1 MNGLYAVK
9 PWYTRRLRRVLDA
22 AVAHRVSPD
31 VFTALGVTAAFLAA
45 VCIAHGWWLGALF
58 ALAARLAGAN
68 LDGAVARARGVS
80 RPWGFVLNELG
91 DRASDLVVFAG
102 LGWLAAGVAGWASAE
117 VALVAAAASVATLPT
132 FVALAAA
139 GAGATRRNGGPV
151 GKTERCALAV
161 VATAWP
167 GTLPAVCVIVVAG
180 SLLTAGL
187 RLAAAHRELA
197 VGVAA

>member
-9 PWYTRRLRRVLDA
+9 PWYTRRLRRLLDA

-31 VFTALGVTAAFLAA
+31 AFTALGVAAAGLAA
-45 VCIAHGWWLGALF
+45 VCIAHGWWLGALL

-91 DRASDLVVFAG
+91 DRASDLIVFAG
-102 LGWLAAGVAGWASAE
+102 LGWLAAGVAGGASAE
-117 VALVAAAASVATLPT
+117 VALVAAAAAVATLPT

-167 GTLPAVCVIVVAG
+167 GTLPAVCVVVVTG